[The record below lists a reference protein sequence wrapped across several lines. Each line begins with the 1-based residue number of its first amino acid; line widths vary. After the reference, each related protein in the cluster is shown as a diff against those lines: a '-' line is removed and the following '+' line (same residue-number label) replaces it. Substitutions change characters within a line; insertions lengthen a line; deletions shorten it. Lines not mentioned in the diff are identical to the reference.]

1 MERNFSNRDFER
13 YVQEYADQYRMFP
26 SEKVWKG
33 IHSSLHKRRR
43 WYGFGLAFLLLMT
56 GGAVTLVMRSYPT
69 SKKQNIASAP
79 SFTQINASPE
89 SSEALADNIKEKEA
103 DGLKNLLR
111 FDQSAVN
118 AQHSDGNTTSAAS
131 STLRAPFLNSFEEN
145 SIQTT
150 AVIDPAAITDNEPPV
165 RLSAPQLAVAGRKSE
180 QNITNSERTL
190 SPTGES
196 PVIRQEE
203 DPASRQSDFHLT
215 SAAIKNTTLQSNVP
229 LLFSAE
235 NITNSYKPRPARVQW
250 QLFLTPTV
258 SYRRLTQNKS
268 FNGTPSPGLPYPF
281 AQLKDVNKAVTHKPD
296 LGFQL
301 GVMARYPLARNLNLR
316 AGLQFNV
323 NRYDIKAFAYPA
335 EVAVISLDDPAS
347 TTVATWTRYRS
358 QNGYRSDWL
367 KNYYFSV
374 SVPIGAEL
382 TLFGNKKKTSVGI
395 AGTVQPTYVL
405 SDRAYL
411 ISTDYKNYAKVPWL
425 IRHVNVSTGFEAFVN
440 YGKGHTRWQIG
451 PQVRY
456 QLLSSFQNKYPVKE
470 NLFDFGLKIGMS
482 INP

>member
-33 IHSSLHKRRR
+33 VHNSLHKRRR

-79 SFTQINASPE
+79 SFTQISTTPDASNPVV
-89 SSEALADNIKEKEA
+89 AAGAKEKEG
-103 DGLKNLLR
+103 DELRKLLR
-111 FDQSAVN
+111 FDQQQTDEELLAGS
-118 AQHSDGNTTSAAS
+118 NTATATSS
-131 STLRAPFLNSFEEN
+131 LRAPFLNNFEE
-145 SIQTT
+145 SAIQ
-150 AVIDPAAITDNEPPV
+150 AVAADPAAVTDNEPV
-165 RLSAPQLAVAGRKSE
+165 RMPAPQLAATSRKSE
-180 QNITNSERTL
+180 QTLANGERTL
-190 SPTGES
+190 ALNETS
-196 PVIRQEE
+196 VIRQEE
-203 DPASRQSDFHLT
+203 DPAAKQADFHFT
-215 SAAIKNTTLQSNVP
+215 NATIKNAETGQRNIP
-229 LLFSAE
+229 LLFSVE

-250 QLFLTPTV
+250 QLFLTPTI
-258 SYRRLTQNKS
+258 SYRRLKQNKS

-281 AQLKDVNKAVTHKPD
+281 AQTKDVNKAVTHKPD

-301 GVMARYPLARNLNLR
+301 GVMARYPLARNINLR

-374 SVPIGAEL
+374 SVPIGAEVI
-382 TLFGNKKKTSVGI
+382 LFGNKKKTSVGI

-440 YGKGHTRWQIG
+440 YGKGHTKWQIG

-456 QLLSSFQNKYPVKE
+456 QWLSSFQNKYPVKE

>member
-33 IHSSLHKRRR
+33 VHNSLHKRRR

-69 SKKQNIASAP
+69 SKKQNIAAAPSITQLSASPDASAP
-79 SFTQINASPE
+79 V
-89 SSEALADNIKEKEA
+89 ADDTKEKES
-103 DGLKNLLR
+103 DGLRDLLR
-111 FDQSAVN
+111 FDQLSADEN
-118 AQHSDGNTTSAAS
+118 QSAGNTTATAS
-131 STLRAPFLNSFEEN
+131 SNLRAPFLNNFEQN
-145 SIQTT
+145 AIQISVT
-150 AVIDPAAITDNEPPV
+150 DPAAVIEDEPIRTP
-165 RLSAPQLAVAGRKSE
+165 APQIAATNRKGE
-180 QNITNSERTL
+180 QSLINEERTL
-190 SPTGES
+190 SSLNES
-196 PVIRQEE
+196 PVIRQDE
-203 DPASRQSDFHLT
+203 DPASRQTDFHLS
-215 SAAIKNTTLQSNVP
+215 SAVIKNTTAAQRNIP
-229 LLFSAE
+229 LLFSVE

-250 QLFLTPTV
+250 QLFLTPTI
-258 SYRRLTQNKS
+258 SYRRLSQNKS

-281 AQLKDVNKAVTHKPD
+281 SQLKDVNKAVTHKPD

-374 SVPIGAEL
+374 SVPIGAEVI
-382 TLFGNKKKTSVGI
+382 LFGNKKKTSVGV

-440 YGKGHTRWQIG
+440 YGKGHTKWQIG

-456 QLLSSFQNKYPVKE
+456 QWLSSFQNKYPVKE

>member
-33 IHSSLHKRRR
+33 VHNSLHKRRR

-69 SKKQNIASAP
+69 SKKQNIATAP
-79 SFTQINASPE
+79 SFTQISASPDA
-89 SSEALADNIKEKEA
+89 SGPIADNAKEKEG
-103 DGLKNLLR
+103 DGLRDLLR
-111 FDQSAVN
+111 FDQSPADEN
-118 AQHSDGNTTSAAS
+118 LSAGNTATPTNS
-131 STLRAPFLNSFEEN
+131 SLRAPFLNSFEEN
-145 SIQTT
+145 TT
-150 AVIDPAAITDNEPPV
+150 PVIDPAALTDNEPV
-165 RLSAPQLAVAGRKSE
+165 RLPAPQLAAAGRKNV
-180 QNITNSERTL
+180 QNPGNEERVISSL
-190 SPTGES
+190 NES
-196 PVIRQEE
+196 LVIRQEE
-203 DPASRQSDFHLT
+203 DPAARQTDFHL
-215 SAAIKNTTLQSNVP
+215 ANAVIKNTDAAQRNVP
-229 LLFSAE
+229 LLFSVE

-250 QLFLTPTV
+250 QLFLTPTT

-281 AQLKDVNKAVTHKPD
+281 AQTKDVNKAVTHKPD
-296 LGFQL
+296 FGFQL
-301 GVMARYPLARNLNLR
+301 GVMARYPLTRTINLR

-374 SVPIGAEL
+374 SVPIGAEVI
-382 TLFGNKKKTSVGI
+382 LFGNKKKTSVGV

-440 YGKGHTRWQIG
+440 YGKGHTKWQIG

-456 QLLSSFQNKYPVKE
+456 QWLSSFQNKYPVKE